1 MFKLISILS
10 KNSKIAHIHPTEK
23 ILLSVMPIILMGF
36 SNSIYLLIFNILV
49 FSILHVVCGNPI
61 KIVWKFTLAAA
72 AFASVSSITLIFD
85 YGWYYC
91 IVLVIRTLSSGVCLA
106 YLALSTPMDDILYL
120 VSKNTYL
127 RDISD
132 IAKGMERFI
141 MLIEDEYVTL
151 YNAIKSRNG
160 FCSFSLKI
168 RNTGKMAGLLF
179 VNTMKRWQD
188 IKDAINTRCY
198 RGNMSYLQ
206 KEFNFSWLRMVLILF
221 YNGCLLYFIFK
232 RNSI

>member
-10 KNSKIAHIHPTEK
+10 KNSRIAHIHPIEK
-23 ILLSVMPIILMGF
+23 ILLAVIPIILMGF
-36 SNSIYLLIFNILV
+36 SNSIYPLIFNILV
-49 FSILHVVCGNPI
+49 FSILHVACRSPF

-72 AFASVSSITLIFD
+72 AFASISSITLIFD

-91 IVLVIRTLSSGVCLA
+91 VVLVLRTLSSGICLS
-106 YLALSTPMDDILYL
+106 YLALTTPMDDILFL
-120 VSKNTYL
+120 VSKNKYL

-132 IAKGMERFI
+132 IAKSMERFI
-141 MLIEDEYVTL
+141 MLIEDEYITL
-151 YNAIKSRNG
+151 YKAIKSRNG
-160 FCSFSLKI
+160 FSSFSLKI

-206 KEFNFSWLRMVLILF
+206 KEFDFSLVRMALVLF
-221 YNGCLLYFIFK
+221 YNSCLLYFI
-232 RNSI
+232 